1 MRAWIL
7 DGGFGYEQLRMVE
20 RDEPPLSP
28 DEVRIQVKACSLN
41 YRDVLTVVGVY
52 NPRLKLPLV
61 PLSDGA
67 GVVVEVGSA
76 VQRFRVGDRVM
87 GCFFLDWLTGEPPRD
102 LDILKRTLGGP
113 LDGMLA
119 ERVVLPER
127 AVVATPAHL
136 DDRQASTLPCA
147 ALTAWSALFREGH
160 LSPGQVLVVQGT
172 GGVSIAALQFGRL
185 AGARVIVTSSSD
197 AKLERARALGAHET
211 INYRNTPE
219 WSKEVRRLTGGV
231 GADQVIEVGGAGT
244 MPQSLRAVRPGGTI
258 SVIGVLAGAAG
269 ELALTPVLMQ
279 NLKLQGILVG
289 PREHFEAMNRAITLH
304 QVMPVVDRSY
314 PFTEA
319 PTALKALG
327 DGHHFGKLVIDV
339 SEA

>member
-7 DGGFGYEQLRMVE
+7 DGGFGYQQLQLVE
-20 RDEPPLSP
+20 RDDPPLGA

-41 YRDVLTVVGVY
+41 YRDVLTVVGIY

-87 GCFFLDWLTGEPPRD
+87 GCFFRDWLSGEPPRD

-147 ALTAWSALFREGH
+147 ALTAWSALFREGQ
-160 LSPGQVLVVQGT
+160 LYPGQVLVVQGT
-172 GGVSIAALQFGRL
+172 GGVSIAALQFGLL

-197 AKLERARALGAHET
+197 AKLERARSLGAHET
-211 INYRNTPE
+211 INYRSTPE
-219 WSKEVRRLTGGV
+219 WSKEVRRLSGGV
-231 GADQVIEVGGAGT
+231 VVDRVIEGGGAGT
-244 MPQSLRAVRPGGTI
+244 RPQSLRAVRPGGTI

-269 ELALTPVLMQ
+269 ELAMTPVLMQ

-304 QVMPVVDRSY
+304 RVVPVVDRSF
-314 PFTEA
+314 PFSEA
-319 PTALKALG
+319 PTALQALS
-327 DGHHFGKLVIDV
+327 DGQHFGKLVIDL
-339 SEA
+339 A